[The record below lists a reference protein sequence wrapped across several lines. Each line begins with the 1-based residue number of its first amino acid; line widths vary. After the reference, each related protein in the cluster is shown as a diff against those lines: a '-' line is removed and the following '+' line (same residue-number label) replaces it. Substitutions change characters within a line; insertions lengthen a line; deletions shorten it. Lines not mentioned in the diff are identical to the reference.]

1 MIYISISMSISA
13 SVSMSIGA
21 KVTITSLAQGR
32 CLRGAGCKYAHGDN
46 EPGPQVRQGAWFM
59 APEI

>member
-1 MIYISISMSISA
+1 MSISA

-46 EPGPQVRQGAWFM
+46 EPGPQVRQGAWLM